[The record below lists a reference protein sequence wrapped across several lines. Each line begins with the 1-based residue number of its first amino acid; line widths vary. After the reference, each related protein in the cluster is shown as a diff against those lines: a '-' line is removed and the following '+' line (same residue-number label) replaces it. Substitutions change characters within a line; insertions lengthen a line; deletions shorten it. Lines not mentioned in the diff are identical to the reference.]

1 MDCASRVT
9 WRLGGG
15 ASVVMV
21 GGLMSTRRASSTR
34 WWWWVIDLPPSG
46 RFGKHGDRGG
56 RPGFVEGDED
66 VVQDDGN
73 GGESPVDAL
82 GLELVDSGEPQR
94 EVELVGGGSDSS
106 SSACSSSVGADD
118 DQ

>member
-1 MDCASRVT
+1 
-9 WRLGGG
+9 
-15 ASVVMV
+15 MV

-94 EVELVGGGSDSS
+94 EVELVGGGFGQFVERLFF
-106 SSACSSSVGADD
+106 VGRRGRRPVIVGGSQCGGARLRSGRR
-118 DQ
+118 